1 MPAPIG
7 HRDKVI
13 AAALT
18 GAVVVV
24 VGYASG
30 IGLRTDASAAT
41 TPPPP
46 TQAAPP
52 AAPAG
57 ELPSAVPPPAAPEGY
72 LPAQVPPAAPPGNQ
86 PPPGTPPTIPPHLPP
101 GTDPHPPGHDP
112 SDPPS
117 EPPSEPGDECE
128 DGAVRALVDMLLPA
142 DTLPL
147 TGLNGPLST
156 DSVQNGPFSPAA
168 DDEQGVLGDTLDTLI
183 GYCDPAEPEPEEPGE
198 DDPHD
203 DPAGHGGG

>member
-1 MPAPIG
+1 MAAPIG

-18 GAVVVV
+18 SAVVVV

-30 IGLRTDASAAT
+30 IGLRTDATAAT
-41 TPPPP
+41 APQPPAL
-46 TQAAPP
+46 AAPP
-52 AAPAG
+52 ATPGG

-72 LPAQVPPAAPPGNQ
+72 LPAQVPPAAPPADQ
-86 PPPGTPPTIPPHLPP
+86 PTPPGTPPTIPPHLPP

-128 DGAVRALVDMLLPA
+128 DGAVRTLVDMLLPA
-142 DTLPL
+142 DALATA
-147 TGLNGPLST
+147 GL
-156 DSVQNGPFSPAA
+156 AA
-168 DDEQGVLGDTLDTLI
+168 PTAGLAVDDGMLGDTLDTLI
-183 GYCDPAEPEPEEPGE
+183 GYCDTAEPEPEP